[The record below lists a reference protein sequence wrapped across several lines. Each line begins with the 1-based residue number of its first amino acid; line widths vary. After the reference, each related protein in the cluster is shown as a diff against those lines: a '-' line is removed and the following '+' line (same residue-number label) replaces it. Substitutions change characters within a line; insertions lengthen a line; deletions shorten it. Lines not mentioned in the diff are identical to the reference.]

1 MKVLSRVFRGKF
13 VAGLKRLF
21 RQRKL
26 YFHGKLE
33 HWSQPKPFH
42 AFLRQLFR
50 QDGVVYAQ
58 PPLGG
63 PEYVL
68 QYLARYTH
76 RVAIS
81 NHRLVHG

>member
-33 HWSQPKPFH
+33 HLSQPKPFH